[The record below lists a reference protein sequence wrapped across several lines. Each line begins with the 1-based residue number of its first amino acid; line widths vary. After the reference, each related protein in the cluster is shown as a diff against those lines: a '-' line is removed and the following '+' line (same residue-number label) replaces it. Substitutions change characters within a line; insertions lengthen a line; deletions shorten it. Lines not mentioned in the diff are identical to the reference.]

1 MNLFYPLISEIRMA
15 KTSHPGPKILKIIFM
30 LNLAE
35 HEILNACKYKN
46 VQKFTLFS
54 GSYKPRMLFFL
65 LINVKMPKTVFGIL
79 NINVYE
85 QEKFHYQLR

>member
-1 MNLFYPLISEIRMA
+1 MA

-46 VQKFTLFS
+46 VQKFTFFS
-54 GSYKPRMLFFL
+54 GSYKPRLLFFL
-65 LINVKMPKTVFGIL
+65 LINDKMSKIVVGIL
-79 NINVYE
+79 TLISGK
-85 QEKFHYQLR
+85 KFIIS